1 MKVHDFK
8 TVGEFEEQES
18 VLIIWPVNKYATQS
32 KEFDIEAVSLEL
44 VQYLI
49 DHVAVI
55 ISCYDDA
62 QKEYVITT
70 LENNRIDVGKIR
82 FMIFPAEL
90 IFSRDFGAEILV
102 NNQGERAV
110 ADFNFDT
117 YGMYP
122 NNHPVSKKLEEFDRV
137 HAKFVTV
144 ENLIFTRLTSEGGN
158 REFNGDGILMTI
170 EDTEVNKRNKG
181 WTKEQVEAEFK
192 RVFNLSQIIWLPYA
206 TYDDEDMYSGP
217 IPDENGD
224 LTAYRSGSA
233 NGHIDEMCR
242 FVNRNTILIADVTEE
257 EALSNPIHAYNK
269 ERLDIAYLHLKG
281 ETDNHGDPFTIIK
294 MPVPEPIYVNI
305 LEGDPVFDDYQQAH
319 DMLHGKLRDGSP
331 FPKEKMKVMPAL
343 SYCNFLITNNLV
355 IAQKYYREGMPYK
368 VKEKDEEA
376 LRILQSV
383 FPERKVVAMAT
394 IALNLYGG
402 GIHCYTR
409 NVPKGH
415 TP

>member
-44 VQYLI
+44 LQYLI

-70 LENNRIDVGKIR
+70 LENNRIDVSKIH

-224 LTAYRSGSA
+224 LTA
-233 NGHIDEMCR
+233 
-242 FVNRNTILIADVTEE
+242 
-257 EALSNPIHAYNK
+257 
-269 ERLDIAYLHLKG
+269 
-281 ETDNHGDPFTIIK
+281 
-294 MPVPEPIYVNI
+294 
-305 LEGDPVFDDYQQAH
+305 
-319 DMLHGKLRDGSP
+319 
-331 FPKEKMKVMPAL
+331 
-343 SYCNFLITNNLV
+343 
-355 IAQKYYREGMPYK
+355 
-368 VKEKDEEA
+368 
-376 LRILQSV
+376 
-383 FPERKVVAMAT
+383 
-394 IALNLYGG
+394 
-402 GIHCYTR
+402 
-409 NVPKGH
+409 
-415 TP
+415 